1 MNTKVTAEE
10 SDYFVTYTNLILFK
24 FKVFSRFQSIFSISV
39 TDCYLFCFCLLVFTF
54 RLMSLACKLRPLS
67 FVKISSFC
75 ILFFLF
81 YSCNYVLC
89 LIKFL
94 KYKKKK
100 LRAKNRRRAQV
111 NAGAIFPFVSKR
123 CKLSDTFSLSSKF
136 FFYEKEKCKLHV
148 ITQNRTRNFWH
159 ASIILSPLHHH
170 ADPSNSRKI

>member
-1 MNTKVTAEE
+1 MRQALIIFDRSVKKQAHITVNTKVTAEE

-100 LRAKNRRRAQV
+100 TPGKEQA
-111 NAGAIFPFVSKR
+111 PSSSKR
-123 CKLSDTFSLSSKF
+123 RSNFSFRKQAMQVKRYFFTFIEIF
-136 FFYEKEKCKLHV
+136 FLRKRKMQTACYHPE
-148 ITQNRTRNFWH
+148 
-159 ASIILSPLHHH
+159 
-170 ADPSNSRKI
+170 SNSELLAC